1 MSIKKTVLIIEDEK
15 SLAKALEIKIKEQ
28 GYEVVIAID
37 GKDGLKLIE
46 KENPDL
52 IVLDLILPKMPGEQ
66 ILKEMNENGLIDKI
80 PVLVVSNKADIA
92 NAQNCLKVWKAKD
105 YLIKSDNSLE
115 EIVIKINK
123 LLK

>member
-1 MSIKKTVLIIEDEK
+1 MDIKKKVLIIEDEK

-28 GYEVVIAID
+28 GHEVIIAID
-37 GKDGLKLIE
+37 GKDGLKLVK

-52 IVLDLILPKMPGEQ
+52 IILDLILPKMPGEQ
-66 ILKEMNENGLIDKI
+66 ILKEMNEDGSIDKI
-80 PVLVVSNKADIA
+80 PVLVVSNKADSA
-92 NAQNCLKVWKAKD
+92 NAQNCLKIWKAKD

-115 EIVIKINK
+115 EIIIKVNK